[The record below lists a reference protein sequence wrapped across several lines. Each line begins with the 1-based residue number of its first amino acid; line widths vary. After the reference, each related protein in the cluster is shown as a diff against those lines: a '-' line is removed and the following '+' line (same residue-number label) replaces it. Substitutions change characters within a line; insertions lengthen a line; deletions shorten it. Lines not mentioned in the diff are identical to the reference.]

1 MSISG
6 HPAPGGVPA
15 SGLVAL
21 DEDHHVHSTFS
32 DDAVSTVAE
41 NVRAA
46 RERGL
51 RVVVLAD
58 HVRQGSPWVPDFV
71 AAVRELRPASG
82 IEVLAG
88 VEAKI
93 LNGAGELDLPPSL
106 RGLDRVLIADHQYP
120 GDHGPV
126 PPQDMRDALERRQCS
141 AADVIDGL
149 IAATLG
155 ALERAPLP
163 QLAHLFSLLPKMGLD
178 EADVPGTA
186 LDHLARGCH
195 QAGARVEV
203 NEKWACPAPRTIR
216 ALAAAGVPLVASTDS
231 HDCATSAL
239 RRVRG
244 ILAAVPLPRALM
256 RVVLDVFRLA
266 AGGVRHG
273 RRDAHAGRRDTS
285 SCSSPCIS
293 AATTTG
299 MRARISRAS
308 RSWSRPGTRPRSS
321 APRSIG

>member
-1 MSISG
+1 VSHPAG
-6 HPAPGGVPA
+6 PPAPGSLRAG
-15 SGLVAL
+15 GLVAL

-71 AAVRELRPASG
+71 AAVRELPPDPG

-93 LNGAGELDLPPSL
+93 LNGAGELDLPPDL

-149 IAATLG
+149 IAATLA
-155 ALERAPLP
+155 ALERVTLP

-178 EADVPGTA
+178 EADVPGPA
-186 LDHLARGCH
+186 LDYLAQGCY

-203 NEKWACPAPRTIR
+203 NEKWACPSPRTIR
-216 ALAAAGVPLVASTDS
+216 ALAVAGVPLVASTDS
-231 HDCATSAL
+231 HDCVTIGRYA
-239 RRVRG
+239 RVRE
-244 ILAAVPLPRALM
+244 ILAAAPASPVP
-256 RVVLDVFRLA
+256 
-266 AGGVRHG
+266 
-273 RRDAHAGRRDTS
+273 
-285 SCSSPCIS
+285 
-293 AATTTG
+293 
-299 MRARISRAS
+299 
-308 RSWSRPGTRPRSS
+308 
-321 APRSIG
+321 

>member
-1 MSISG
+1 VSTPSRL
-6 HPAPGGVPA
+6 PEAGGLPA
-15 SGLVAL
+15 SSLVAL

-58 HVRQGSPWVPDFV
+58 HVRQGSPWVPEFV
-71 AAVRELRPASG
+71 AAVRELPAAPD

-93 LNGAGELDLPPSL
+93 LNSAGELDLPPDL
-106 RGLDRVLIADHQYP
+106 RGVERVLIADHQYP

-149 IAATLG
+149 IAATLA
-155 ALERAPLP
+155 ALERVALP

-178 EADVPGTA
+178 EADVPGPA
-186 LDHLARGCH
+186 LDYLAQGCY
-195 QAGARVEV
+195 QAGAQVEV
-203 NEKWACPAPRTIR
+203 NEKWACPSPRTIR
-216 ALAAAGVPLVASTDS
+216 ALAVAGVPLVASTDS
-231 HDCATSAL
+231 HDCATIGRYA
-239 RRVRG
+239 RVRE
-244 ILAAVPLPRALM
+244 ILAAAPASPVP
-256 RVVLDVFRLA
+256 
-266 AGGVRHG
+266 
-273 RRDAHAGRRDTS
+273 
-285 SCSSPCIS
+285 
-293 AATTTG
+293 
-299 MRARISRAS
+299 
-308 RSWSRPGTRPRSS
+308 
-321 APRSIG
+321 